1 VSGGD
6 VPGPARAPRK
16 VAGAVSSVELTI
28 HGLIDRLS
36 ERYSAGEHKLTAM
49 RAREEY
55 FERAG
60 KVFDDDAEL
69 FDGRMAS
76 FLEWYVLERP
86 FVAGLGGLAGP
97 PPVVHAL
104 GDARGGWSPGERR
117 GLAHLASSHHG
128 LFQLYAVADRVL
140 DVEDVVGGARFQV
153 VERRK
158 TLGFSPGDLFEARV
172 VWDGDAP
179 VFGRTFLF
187 HPPDAREVVLDWV
200 EGAVERG
207 LARDEILFHLSRSHI
222 RWHRLGHTGAAKIY
236 RGDG

>member
-1 VSGGD
+1 MARGAGSSG
-6 VPGPARAPRK
+6 
-16 VAGAVSSVELTI
+16 VELTI
-28 HGLIDRLS
+28 HGLTDRLS

-86 FVAGLGGLAGP
+86 AAALGGAT
-97 PPVVHAL
+97 PVAHAL
-104 GDARGGWSPGERR
+104 ADARAGFTPLERR
-117 GLAHLASSHHG
+117 GLAQLAASHHS
-128 LFQLYAVADRVL
+128 LFELYGVENRVL

-207 LARDEILFHLSRSHI
+207 VAREEILFHLSRSHI

>member
-1 VSGGD
+1 LAPGDQPDAGTRSGAD
-6 VPGPARAPRK
+6 
-16 VAGAVSSVELTI
+16 LTI
-28 HGLIDRLS
+28 HGLIDRLVQRWS
-36 ERYSAGEHKLTAM
+36 SGEHKLVAM

-86 FVAGLGGLAGP
+86 FEGGP
-97 PPVVHAL
+97 TPVRRAL
-104 GDARGGWSPGERR
+104 DDKAFTPVERR
-117 GLAHLASSHHG
+117 GLASLSSSHRS
-128 LFQLYAVADRVL
+128 LFEVYGVAGHV
-140 DVEDVVGGARFQV
+140 VEIEDLVGGARFHV
-153 VERRK
+153 HERRK
-158 TLGFSPGDLFEARV
+158 TAGFSAGDLFEARL

-200 EGAVERG
+200 EGAVEKG
-207 LARDEILFHLSRSHI
+207 TARDEILFHLSRHHI
-222 RWHRLGHTGAAKIY
+222 RWHRQGHLGAAKIY
-236 RGDG
+236 KGDS

>member
-1 VSGGD
+1 MAEGKVEGAGT
-6 VPGPARAPRK
+6 GARRRP
-16 VAGAVSSVELTI
+16 AGATSGVELTI

-36 ERYSAGEHKLTAM
+36 ERYSSGEHKLEAM

-86 FVAGLGGLAGP
+86 AAALGGAT
-97 PPVVHAL
+97 PVAHAL
-104 GDARGGWSPGERR
+104 GDARAGFSARERR
-117 GLAHLASSHHG
+117 GLAQLASSHHS
-128 LFQLYAVADRVL
+128 LFELYSVADRVL
-140 DVEDVVGGARFQV
+140 DVEDVLGGARFKV

-187 HPPDAREVVLDWV
+187 HPPDAREVILDWV
-200 EGAVERG
+200 EGAVDRG
-207 LARDEILFHLSRSHI
+207 VARDEILFHLSRSHI